1 MVVLAALTA
10 ALLRPAWT
18 AAPPASLD
26 APAWRTATHERF
38 QDTDVYL
45 LEDGT
50 YLYVAFDAAKAD
62 GQSGDAVSLYLW
74 SDKAAYTFNVDAK
87 GAYSAKC
94 STGGAPE
101 WTAQEKPLGDGYAV
115 VMRLPEDLFSSSGQS
130 RWLVQF
136 ARTYSGRH
144 VAYTWP
150 AGGDAGNVVYANAFS
165 GHAPGLFTAA
175 ASPAPGPTIAP
186 AAQAG
191 RLWNSNGAQIV
202 APAIPA
208 DAQGVAVAQT
218 RDNFRFTGVD
228 AKSKDGTQHDAQS
241 IGWSSADGRATAGV
255 ERIASAAGAAYD
267 VTQALSFAFDNLQ
280 NMRFSA
286 GIAADR
292 GTGVGD
298 ASQANYS
305 YYDFSLYGEHSQFE
319 MRWNSAGP
327 QYSGTGEGAPAPGNT
342 GYTLSASRQFGNVS
356 VDAGADRYRD
366 DFGNLADAD
375 ERAAISAALSPAL
388 TFDVDA
394 AANAATQYA
403 SLPYAQSGAD
413 LHYAADGRRASVS
426 YHEDHYDGG
435 LAREIALSGG
445 FSVPL
450 LGMLQLSHRQTVT
463 TGELS
468 LSEPE
473 QSSSASLIHRL
484 HNGSV
489 SLGYQYAAGAANVT
503 FSFQDRLPIGLLRAT
518 YYNPNTRF
526 SAPNFSLKLVTL

>member
-1 MVVLAALTA
+1 MVVLAALSA
-10 ALLRPAWT
+10 ALLRPALT
-18 AAPPASLD
+18 AAPPAFD
-26 APAWRTATHERF
+26 APAWRSATHERF
-38 QDTDVYL
+38 KDTDVYL
-45 LEDGT
+45 LEDGR

-62 GQSGDAVSLYLW
+62 GQGDAVSLYLW
-74 SDKAAYTFNVDAK
+74 SDKAAYAFSVDVK

-94 STGGAPE
+94 SLGGAPQ
-101 WTAQEKPLGDGYAV
+101 WTAQEKPRSDGYTV

-136 ARTYSGRH
+136 ARTYPGRH

-165 GHAPGLFTAA
+165 GHASGLFSAA
-175 ASPAPGPTIAP
+175 ASPAAGPTVAP

-191 RLWNSNGAQIV
+191 RLWRGNGAAIA

-208 DAQGVAVAQT
+208 DAQGIAVAQT
-218 RDNFRFTGVD
+218 RDNVRFTGVE

-241 IGWSSADGRATAGV
+241 IGWSSSDGRTQADI
-255 ERIASAAGAAYD
+255 ERVASASGAVYD
-267 VTQALSFAFDNLQ
+267 ETQALSFAFDNLQ

-286 GIAADR
+286 GVAADR
-292 GTGVGD
+292 GTRVDD

-305 YYDFSLYGEHSQFE
+305 YYDFSLYGKHSEFE

-327 QYSGTGEGAPAPGNT
+327 QYGGAGNDAPAPGTT

-356 VDAGADRYRD
+356 VNAGADNYRD
-366 DFGNLADAD
+366 DLGDLAYAD
-375 ERAAISAALSPAL
+375 QSAEISAALSPAL
-388 TFDVDA
+388 TFDVNA
-394 AANAATQYA
+394 LANAATQYS
-403 SLPYAQSGAD
+403 SLPFAQTGAD
-413 LHYAADGRRASVS
+413 LQYAGEGRQARIA
-426 YHEDHYDGG
+426 YREDRYDGG
-435 LAREIALSGG
+435 IARELAISGG
-445 FSVPL
+445 FTVPL

-468 LSEPE
+468 FSEPQ
-473 QSSSASLIHRL
+473 QSSTASLMHRL

-503 FSFQDRLPIGLLRAT
+503 FSFEDRLPLGLLRAT
-518 YYNPNTRF
+518 YYNPNTSF
-526 SAPNFSLKLVTL
+526 SAPNFSLKLITL